1 MKIILSLFHLPISC
15 EDIQSIATAD
25 ELVRCYPE
33 VFAKD
38 LGNLPGTVHLT
49 VDENA
54 EPSVMALRQIPTALR
69 EKFKAELHRLENL
82 GVLTKVNEPTA
93 WVSTVNTHSI

>member
-1 MKIILSLFHLPISC
+1 MELITVHEDYFVPPPQKKSC

-25 ELVRCYPE
+25 ELVRRYTE

-38 LGNLPGTVHLT
+38 LGTLRGTVHLR

-54 EPSVMALRQIPTALR
+54 EPSVTALRRIPTALR
-69 EKFKAELHRLENL
+69 EKFRAELHCLGNL
-82 GVLTKVNEPTA
+82 GVKQKSMSLQ
-93 WVSTVNTHSI
+93 HG